1 MRVESRGKVCH
12 RKHHAFGEMAEK
24 KKCVALRSLAPMRRA
39 TSFGK
44 EFWGQSGKMM
54 LMPIAHLKCKLILQ
68 PQSASCL
75 ESKKPALWPMW
86 DKEDTSSGDMKA
98 ENCHHAS
105 LCAFTTVR
113 QIKSRL
119 FSGNTQWVPQG
130 EGIQDAELQTH
141 NPPCTVHFCHSARLQ
156 AVPTLLPRGR

>member
-1 MRVESRGKVCH
+1 MRVESRGKSVSQKTPCFWGNG
-12 RKHHAFGEMAEK
+12 REK
-24 KKCVALRSLAPMRRA
+24 KCLALRSLAPMRRA

-44 EFWGQSGKMM
+44 EFWGQSGKTM
-54 LMPIAHLKCKLILQ
+54 LMPIAHLKCKLQ
-68 PQSASCL
+68 PQGASCL

-141 NPPCTVHFCHSARLQ
+141 NPPCTVHFCHGARLQ